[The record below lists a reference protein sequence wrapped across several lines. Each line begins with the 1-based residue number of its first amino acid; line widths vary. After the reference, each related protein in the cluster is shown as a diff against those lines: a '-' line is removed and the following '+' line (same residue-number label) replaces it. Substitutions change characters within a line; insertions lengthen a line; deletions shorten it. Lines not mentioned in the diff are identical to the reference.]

1 MSYGLFNSTLELSVT
16 ILAVFLV
23 GLSKGGLGGMSLL
36 GVPLMALVMS
46 PVTAAAI
53 LLPILVVMDVVGV
66 VAWRKWVDWK
76 IMARILPAS
85 VCGIALGWMTA
96 HLTSDAMIRLIV
108 GAVSVLFVLRVVFGK
123 TIKADY
129 TENRHSAGF
138 WGMMA
143 GYTSFVA
150 HAGGPPLQ
158 VYLLPRRLD
167 PKIFT
172 GVTVMFFA
180 ITNALKLIPYAA
192 LGGFSNQNLGRAA
205 LMMPLAI
212 VSTWLGAWVVRRM
225 SASVFYPMTYI
236 SVALVAVKLIWDGVT
251 GL

>member
-1 MSYGLFNSTLELSVT
+1 MGFGLFNTPPE
-16 ILAVFLV
+16 LAVTVLAVILV

-36 GVPLMALVMS
+36 GVSLMALVMS

-53 LLPILVVMDVVGV
+53 LLPILVIMDVVSV
-66 VAWRKWVDWK
+66 VAWRNWVDWK
-76 IMARILPAS
+76 IMGTLLLAS
-85 VCGIALGWMTA
+85 VVGIGLGWMTA
-96 HLTSDAMIRLIV
+96 HITSDAVIRLIV
-108 GAVSVLFVLRVVFGK
+108 GVVSVLFVVRAVFGRN
-123 TIKADY
+123 IDVNPP
-129 TENRHSAGF
+129 ENRYAASF
-138 WGMMA
+138 WGSIA

-192 LGGFSNQNLGRAA
+192 LGGFTAQNLGRAG

-212 VSTWLGAWVVRRM
+212 ISTWAVRRM
-225 SASVFYPMTYI
+225 KPSIFYPMTYI
-236 SVALVAVKLIWDGVT
+236 SVALVAVKLIWDGLA

>member
-1 MSYGLFNSTLELSVT
+1 
-16 ILAVFLV
+16 
-23 GLSKGGLGGMSLL
+23 
-36 GVPLMALVMS
+36 
-46 PVTAAAI
+46 
-53 LLPILVVMDVVGV
+53 
-66 VAWRKWVDWK
+66 
-76 IMARILPAS
+76 
-85 VCGIALGWMTA
+85 MTA

-129 TENRHSAGF
+129 TENRHSAGV

-192 LGGFSNQNLGRAA
+192 LGGFTSQNLGRAA

-236 SVALVAVKLIWDGVT
+236 SGALVAVKLIWDGVT